1 MLKVIK
7 NLDIYTAT
15 QALKTFGTGVLP
27 SHYLEMVKS
36 RLYDEDKAAAWTL
49 HRIVRDFMSAFTP
62 VCPFFTHHISE
73 TLYNRSSVDIDAF
86 PQTADA
92 SVALGTEDGDQLRNL
107 SSLLQTFNGDTWNT
121 KKEQI

>member
-1 MLKVIK
+1 
-7 NLDIYTAT
+7 
-15 QALKTFGTGVLP
+15 
-27 SHYLEMVKS
+27 MVKS

-121 KKEQI
+121 KKEQGISLNQPITGLEIPEALAEFTAILTRMHHLE